1 MGSSPSKPKKTAQQK
16 AMEKRQSM
24 LLDEEIEEQ
33 EELLKLQARG
43 TLGTQSLLAGAPR
56 TARESAGRRTGG
68 SMLGSGGARSAGATS
83 PSQVTANRSRGY
95 TTRNRPSGGR

>member
-1 MGSSPSKPKKTAQQK
+1 MGSTPKKPKKTAQQK

-43 TLGTQSLLAGAPR
+43 TLGTQSLLKGAPR
-56 TARESAGRRTGG
+56 TKREAAGRRAGG
-68 SMLGSGGARSAGATS
+68 SMLSGGMAGTGRSVGT
-83 PSQVTANRSRGY
+83 
-95 TTRNRPSGGR
+95 SGGRHSIRKPGNPGV